1 VTSAGRSVVG
11 ESVARVGGVERVTGA
26 QRYVADLKLEGV
38 LQVKLLHLPVGH
50 ARLGAIDT
58 SAALAVEGVRHV
70 LTAADLPQPVPR
82 FGPSFRDR
90 PVLADGEVE
99 YFGEPVAAVAAET
112 EDAAVEAVGRI
123 RVEYEELPGVYS
135 LEDALAEGAPL
146 VRDPGLRGGDPLAHT
161 NVLREHR
168 FGWGDVESAEAALVV
183 EDTYRFPMVSHFS
196 IEPFAV
202 LSAVRDGVVTVWSPV
217 QHPFVL
223 QRVIAEATGLPMTA
237 VRVVVPD
244 PGGGF
249 GGKGYPKYEPLMAFL
264 ALRVDRPL
272 RLVLSLEESF
282 QASRRAACRVHVR
295 TGFDGDGTLR
305 FQDVEADYLIGAYAD
320 IGDRVVSKAGYTATG
335 PYRTP
340 HARIVARSVLSHTV
354 PSTAFRGFG
363 APQLAWAV
371 ESQLDEAARRL
382 GVDPLELRLRNLAR
396 KDEEFVPG
404 DRPADGDWEQALRRA
419 AEAIGWG
426 APAPPGRG
434 RGLAMGLK
442 SSATVSVTNAI
453 VRLHFDGSVSVL
465 VGTTDMGQGARTVL
479 SQVAASELGVPLDSV
494 RVVMGDTSVVPF
506 DTSTSAS
513 RSTVFSGNAIVHACR
528 DLEAQ
533 LRTIAAELYGE
544 DAAGGELDHRQV
556 LADFFGPSRGELIGV
571 GRSRAR
577 YLRDHPLGG
586 SPSFWEV
593 AAVGCEAEVDETTG
607 EILIHRLVTVSD
619 VGKAI
624 NPQHVEMQDEGAAVM
639 GLGHTVMEHLLL
651 DERGLIRN
659 LGALDYRI
667 PTAKDLPLEL
677 SSFMVENG
685 DGPGPHG
692 AKGAGESG
700 ILAIA
705 PAVAAAVRDAAGVR
719 IRDLPLTP
727 ERVWHALQERDG

>member
-1 VTSAGRSVVG
+1 VSVFG
-11 ESVARVGGVERVTGA
+11 ESIARVGGIERVTGA
-26 QRYVADLKLEGV
+26 QQFAADLRLEGA
-38 LQVKLLHLPVGH
+38 LQVKLVHLPVGH

-58 SAALAVEGVRHV
+58 SEALAVEGVRHV
-70 LTAADLPQPVPR
+70 LTAAGLPQPVPR
-82 FGPSFRDR
+82 FGSSFHDR
-90 PVLADGEVE
+90 PVLADGEVQ

-112 EDAAVEAVGRI
+112 EDAAVEALARI
-123 RVEYEELPGVYS
+123 HVEYEELSGVYS
-135 LEDALAEGAPL
+135 LEDALAPDAPL
-146 VRDPGLRGGDPLAHT
+146 VQEELGG

-168 FGWGDVESAEAALVV
+168 FGWGDVDALDPAVVV
-183 EDTYRFPMVSHFS
+183 EGTYRFPMVSHFS

-202 LSAVRDGVVTVWSPV
+202 LAAPRDPGVTVWSPI

-223 QRVIAEATGLPMTA
+223 QRVVSEATGLPMA
-237 VRVVVPD
+237 DVRIVVPD

-264 ALRVDRPL
+264 ALQIRRPV

-282 QASRRAACRVHVR
+282 QASRRSACRVHIR
-295 TGFDGDGTLR
+295 TGLDADGTLR
-305 FQDVEADYLIGAYAD
+305 FQDIEADYLIGAYAD
-320 IGDRVVSKAGYTATG
+320 IGDRVVSKASYTATG

-340 HARIVARSVLSHTV
+340 NARIVARSVLSHTV
-354 PSTAFRGFG
+354 PSTAMRGFG
-363 APQLAWAV
+363 VPQLSWAV
-371 ESQLDEAARRL
+371 ESTLDEAARRL
-382 GVDPLELRLRNLAR
+382 SVDPLDLRLRNLAR
-396 KDEEFVPG
+396 RDEQFIPN
-404 DRPADGDWEQALRRA
+404 DRPADGDWAEALRRA

-426 APAPPGRG
+426 TERPAGRG

-442 SSATVSVTNAI
+442 SSATVSLSNAI

-479 SQVAASELGVPLDSV
+479 AQVAAAELGVPVDAV

-513 RSTVFSGNAIVHACR
+513 RSSVFSGNAIRLACE
-528 DLEAQ
+528 DLKGQ
-533 LRTIAAELYGE
+533 LRTIASELYGE
-544 DAAGGELDHRQV
+544 EAAAGPFDHRQM
-556 LADFFGPSRGELIGV
+556 LADYFGPTRGELIGI

-577 YLRDHPLGG
+577 YLPDHPLGG
-586 SPSFWEV
+586 EPSFWEV
-593 AAVGCEAEVDETTG
+593 AAAGCEVEVDEGTG
-607 EILIHRLVTVSD
+607 EILVHKLVTVSD

-624 NPQHVEMQDEGAAVM
+624 NPQQVEMQDEGGAVM
-639 GLGHTVMEHLLL
+639 GLGHTTMEHLLL

-667 PTAKDLPLEL
+667 PTTKDMPLEL
-677 SSFMVENG
+677 TTLMIENG

-705 PAVAAAVRDAAGVR
+705 PAVAAAVRDATGVT
-719 IRDLPLTP
+719 IRELPLTP
-727 ERVWHALQERDG
+727 ERVWHALQERDR